1 VWVIKSRTMTWAGHV
16 VCVGE
21 RRGIYRV
28 LMGKPEGKTT
38 WETQA

>member
-1 VWVIKSRTMTWAGHV
+1 MYSSTIIVQVIKLRKMRLAGHV

-28 LMGKPEGKTT
+28 YMG
-38 WETQA
+38 ET